1 MLCLLFIFAVLISIS
16 VYLKKIK
23 VFKKIYAFYLAF
35 LWCIYIFIT
44 AEYDGIFGNIVCRKD
59 LDNIQVKLIN
69 ISGWQ
74 ISHFLTFLM
83 VGILTP
89 NYYLLLY
96 FSILWEVF
104 EHIYGELSQNK
115 LYWTSSGYNGQL
127 KDIICNVLG
136 FYLGKYVNKH
146 FI

>member
-1 MLCLLFIFAVLISIS
+1 MQCLLLLFITLIGVSF
-16 VYLKKIK
+16 YLKKNNM
-23 VFKKIYAFYLAF
+23 FKKIYAFYLAF
-35 LWCIYIFIT
+35 VWCAYIFIT
-44 AEYDGIFGNIVCRKD
+44 AEFNNTFGDIVCKKD
-59 LDNIQVKLIN
+59 LNTIQIKLIN

-83 VGILTP
+83 VGFITP

-115 LYWTSSGYNGQL
+115 LYWTSTGYNGQI
-127 KDIICNVLG
+127 KDIICNILG
-136 FYLGKYVNKH
+136 FYLGRYLNKH